1 MLPWLAGF
9 GPRLAQ
15 EAAISSEPGRWD
27 LSWFAG
33 AQYVTFSGFWMQKT
47 AIGWLTWE
55 LTHSPAWVGT
65 IALSDLIASLWVAPL
80 SGVLTDRSNPYRL
93 IWTTQAA
100 IMASAV
106 LLWLLVVAGAITSWL
121 LLAWAIVD
129 ATLQGFNLPVR
140 LLVTGSLAIKGRMN
154 QAIAIN
160 SIAVNLARS
169 TGPAVAGII
178 MLNGGAGYA
187 ILANILT
194 FPVMFLAL
202 VRIRHVIHKPRTGTA
217 RAPFSQELYSG
228 LSYVAKTP
236 EIGLLFTVVVAFSLL
251 ARPFIELFPAIAGGV
266 FHGGP
271 GTLAMLMTSQGIGAL
286 FGAVWMLRSREPR
299 RLARTTFA
307 AAFGIGATLACFSWI
322 ADVTYAFVTI
332 GFAGLFHVVAN
343 IGMQSMTQT
352 MSQEGMLGRV
362 LALYGLLFR
371 VGPSAGAFLLGFGAH
386 WADLQTLIGVAAAIF
401 AGLIVALWPAFR
413 RTYGC

>member
-1 MLPWLAGF
+1 M
-9 GPRLAQ
+9 
-15 EAAISSEPGRWD
+15 
-27 LSWFAG
+27 
-33 AQYVTFSGFWMQKT
+33 TFSGFWMQKT

-93 IWTTQAA
+93 IWTTQLAVMANA
-100 IMASAV
+100 I
-106 LLWLLVVAGAITSWL
+106 LLWLLVVTHAITPWL
-121 LLAWAIVD
+121 LLGWAIAD

-140 LLVTGSLAIKGRMN
+140 LLVTGSLATRGKMN
-154 QAIAIN
+154 QAIAIS

-169 TGPAVAGII
+169 TGPALAGII
-178 MLNGGAGYA
+178 MLGAGADYA

-202 VRIRHVIHKPRTGTA
+202 LRIRRVIDRPRAETA
-217 RAPFSQELYSG
+217 RTSFTSELSQG
-228 LSYVAKTP
+228 LSYVTRTP
-236 EIGLLFTVVVAFSLL
+236 KIGLLFTVVVMFSLL

-286 FGAVWMLRSREPR
+286 FGAAWMLRSREPMA
-299 RLARTTFA
+299 LVRTTFA
-307 AAFGIGATLACFSWI
+307 AAFGIGVALVCFSWI
-322 ADVTYAFVTI
+322 ADVTYAYIAI
-332 GFAGLFHVVAN
+332 GFAGLFHVITN

-352 MSQEGMLGRV
+352 MSREGMLGRV
-362 LALYGLLFR
+362 LALYGLLFKI
-371 VGPSAGAFLLGFGAH
+371 GPSAGAFLIGFGAH
-386 WADLQTLIGVAAAIF
+386 WIDLQILIGVSAAIF
-401 AGLIVALWPAFR
+401 AGAIVMLWPALR
-413 RTYGC
+413 RTYGY